1 MAASAA
7 SGAGPPPID
16 RRSLGAAV
24 AALYTSP
31 DAAERAAA
39 DAWLQAFMKSD
50 MAWPLSLALLRDAV
64 DLTPLEALFCARAL
78 HVLLRKSVSK
88 TERTQKSHAV
98 LAESDW
104 IGMRDALLA
113 LAWTFSARVA
123 MGATGADDAPPRAV
137 LTQVAL
143 AVSVLACKM
152 ESWDAP
158 GVAVDLARFF
168 SRPPDAAPPSVLA
181 LVASRGGGVVAPPDA
196 SGATSPAGPVQVH
209 VQLTPDGAAV
219 VSVAGIVALLQIFS
233 VLPEECASK
242 DLSIHPARREAV
254 SLSLRAAASS
264 VVYPTLETL
273 AHNPNVHADPH
284 ARALLMRALAAWSS
298 FEPAAAGACPSSTL
312 AAAVSAI
319 TVDARASHPA
329 VADAAAAAT
338 TAAATAAVHRPER
351 REALGA
357 TLAALREH
365 CAGRDGIGD
374 GNGRGGEDAADDDD
388 DAESRARA
396 AEVLASVA
404 TRAAEPPPAA
414 TPPPADPLA
423 VGPNAA
429 GDRTY
434 IPYGEF
440 KKMKK
445 ERRRGRGGG
454 GGGGGGADDARAAA
468 PPLAEADVDVLR
480 FCLDALSDGLDAGG
494 VSPAAALE
502 PWTAMAAAVESHVSS
517 TSGSRGYGNA
527 GQASFGAFLLECGTR
542 AAGAAARRASRVLPA
557 SGSAAND
564 GAHREDGGDDE
575 DDAVDREDLA
585 EGLRDVAAVVG
596 ADVFVAVVVDGAVTA
611 ARDAIAAARDAK
623 NSAPSTDDSLLRV
636 AEGWIFALFAVA
648 RLTTTSPAAAA
659 TAARAVDLAR
669 GVMDARL
676 SSRASELATWIIA
689 GLARALSSP
698 RSGAETLSSAVAAVA
713 AGLESNDHAVA
724 RGACVAAMRLCET
737 CGAALASDDPRAVR
751 TRAVFAGWYAR
762 GGPAAPPLSA
772 LRRGQEPATTILA
785 RGLAAVAKSR
795 HPAGDAERECVA
807 LAHPAIDATRRAAAA
822 TRDAAER
829 AAATDADPS
838 ASPEARRRTLVAVA
852 DAALALRVAVVETHA
867 LVSACVASA
876 ERAHAEGDPTAGD
889 ATDDATATRTVAA
902 AAEALLAATTAAPAL
917 RAAGLTGSG
926 DATGNRTGARKNPK
940 ANATAVRATA
950 NSHGGLRGAEDVVEA
965 VASLLETLATRASAS
980 TRLGAEATL
989 APALAVAVDAFRRDP
1004 TLCHATLSVIVAA
1017 LRTASGCGHRARV
1030 AVAGEAASASFA
1042 ASMSSYSSTSS
1053 SSSTRDWLERSSDA
1067 AVAATFAL
1075 AQSALRAGA
1084 PAFAPA
1090 AETLAHV
1097 ALESL
1102 RAGASGETA
1111 LASLALAAD
1120 ALAAPAMLAPAKYAA
1135 NRTDAHLAA
1144 ATTVHPGMG
1153 RLASNM
1159 SSKSGRGAHLPGW
1172 AANAEGAEALA
1183 DALASVFRGGGAAA
1197 ATVRALLECANGGM
1211 PPNLVTDVSAAMF
1224 AAWASN
1230 GDEAFSGWLM
1240 AALGG
1245 DGDGFP
1251 RRGTTAAAKA
1261 DFRDSLL
1268 MVNGACGGVDAQ
1280 GRKMDAGAIAKGI
1293 KEGVVFTKLDLRR
1306 FKRVVKA
1313 FCGGKKANA

>member
-196 SGATSPAGPVQVH
+196 SGAAGPAGPAGPVQGH

-219 VSVAGIVALLQIFS
+219 VSVAGIVALLQIFA

-254 SLSLRAAASS
+254 SLGLRAAASS

-273 AHNPNVHADPH
+273 VHNPNVHADPH

-365 CAGRDGIGD
+365 CAGAGAGGD
-374 GNGRGGEDAADDDD
+374 GDGRGGEDADDD

-404 TRAAEPPPAA
+404 TRAAEPPPPA

-454 GGGGGGADDARAAA
+454 GGGGGADDARAAA
-468 PPLAEADVDVLR
+468 PPLAEADVDALR

-517 TSGSRGYGNA
+517 TSGSSGNGNA

-564 GAHREDGGDDE
+564 GARREDGGDDE

-611 ARDAIAAARDAK
+611 ARDAIAAATDA
-623 NSAPSTDDSLLRV
+623 NADGNAMRNGTPSTDDSLLRV

-698 RSGAETLSSAVAAVA
+698 RSDAETLSSAVAAVA

-737 CGAALASDDPRAVR
+737 CGPALASDDPRAVR

-762 GGPAAPPLSA
+762 GGPAAPPPSA
-772 LRRGQEPATTILA
+772 LRRGQEPVTTILA

-807 LAHPAIDATRRAAAA
+807 LADPAIDATRRAAAA

-838 ASPEARRRTLVAVA
+838 ASPEARRRSLVAVA

-876 ERAHAEGDPTAGD
+876 ERAHADGDPTAGD

-902 AAEALLAATTAAPAL
+902 AAEALHAATTAAPAL

-926 DATGNRTGARKNPK
+926 DATGNRTGARKNAK
-940 ANATAVRATA
+940 AKVAA

-980 TRLGAEATL
+980 PRLRAETTL

-1017 LRTASGCGHRARV
+1017 LRTASACGHRARV
-1030 AVAGEAASASFA
+1030 AVAGEAAFASFA
-1042 ASMSSYSSTSS
+1042 ASMSSSSS

-1111 LASLALAAD
+1111 LASLALASD
-1120 ALAAPAMLAPAKYAA
+1120 ALAASAMLAPAKYAA

-1183 DALASVFRGGGAAA
+1183 DAFASVFRGGGAAA

-1280 GRKMDAGAIAKGI
+1280 GRKMEAGAIAKGI

>member
-7 SGAGPPPID
+7 SGAGPPTID

-50 MAWPLSLALLRDAV
+50 VAWPLSLALLRDAV

-158 GVAVDLARFF
+158 GVASDLARFF
-168 SRPPDAAPPSVLA
+168 SRQPDAAPPSVVA
-181 LVASRGGGVVAPPDA
+181 LVASRGGGVVAPANAD
-196 SGATSPAGPVQVH
+196 GAATT
-209 VQLTPDGAAV
+209 VQLTRDGAAV
-219 VSVAGIVALLQIFS
+219 VRVAGVVALLHVFA
-233 VLPEECASK
+233 VLPEECASRN
-242 DLSIHPARREAV
+242 LSIHPARREAT
-254 SLSLRAAASS
+254 SLGLRDAASS
-264 VVYPTLETL
+264 VVYPALEAF
-273 AHNPNVHADPH
+273 AHDPNVRADPH

-298 FEPAAAGACPSSTL
+298 FEPGAEGACPSSTL
-312 AAAVSAI
+312 AAAVNAV
-319 TVDARASHPA
+319 TVDARATHPA
-329 VADAAAAAT
+329 VADDAAAAV

-357 TLAALREH
+357 TLAALRAH
-365 CAGRDGIGD
+365 VGGD
-374 GNGRGGEDAADDDD
+374 GRGDANGRVDANGDANYANGDASRSRSRRRFDDD

-404 TRAAEPPPAA
+404 TRAAEPPPPP
-414 TPPPADPLA
+414 TPPPKDPLA

-454 GGGGGGADDARAAA
+454 EADDARAT
-468 PPLAEADVDVLR
+468 PPLARADVDALR

-502 PWTAMAAAVESHVSS
+502 PWTAMAAAVESHVSA
-517 TSGSRGYGNA
+517 TSANKNRNA
-527 GQASFGAFLLECGTR
+527 ERPTSHGAFLLECGTR
-542 AAGAAARRASRVLPA
+542 AAAAAARRASRVLPA
-557 SGSAAND
+557 AGSAAND
-564 GAHREDGGDDE
+564 GAHREDGVDD
-575 DDAVDREDLA
+575 DDAAEREDLA

-596 ADVFVAVVVDGAVTA
+596 VDVFVAAVVDGAEA
-611 ARDAIAAARDAK
+611 AVARAVAAARDADG
-623 NSAPSTDDSLLRV
+623 NV

-648 RLTTTSPAAAA
+648 RLTTVSPDAAS
-659 TAARAVDLAR
+659 TAARAVHLAR

-676 SSRASELATWIIA
+676 STRASELATWIIS
-689 GLARALSSP
+689 GLSRALSSP
-698 RSGAETLSSAVAAVA
+698 SSDVATLDVAVAAVA

-751 TRAVFAGWYAR
+751 TRAMFAGWYAR
-762 GGPAAPPLSA
+762 GGPAAPAPSA
-772 LRRGQEPATTILA
+772 LRRGQEPVTTVLA
-785 RGLAAVAKSR
+785 RGLAAVAKAR
-795 HPAGDAERECVA
+795 HPASEAERECVA
-807 LAHPAIDATRRAAAA
+807 LAEPAVETMRRAAAA

-829 AAATDADPS
+829 AAALDTDPS
-838 ASPEARRRTLVAVA
+838 ASHDERRRSLVAVA
-852 DAALALRVAVVETHA
+852 DAALALRIAVVETHA
-867 LVSACVASA
+867 LVSACVSSA
-876 ERAHAEGDPTAGD
+876 ERALSEGAATAGD
-889 ATDDATATRTVAA
+889 ATDDATATRIVAA
-902 AAEALLAATTAAPAL
+902 AAEALVAAATAAPAL
-917 RAAGLTGSG
+917 CAAGLAGSEN
-926 DATGNRTGARKNPK
+926 AGARASTK
-940 ANATAVRATA
+940 TIVH
-950 NSHGGLRGAEDVVEA
+950 SHGGLCGADDVVA
-965 VASLLETLATRASAS
+965 SVASLLETIATRASAS
-980 TRLGAEATL
+980 PSPRAEATL

-1017 LRTASGCGHRARV
+1017 LRTASRCGFRARV
-1030 AVAGEAASASFA
+1030 AVAGEAAFASFA
-1042 ASMSSYSSTSS
+1042 AATATSS
-1053 SSSTRDWLERSSDA
+1053 SSRDWLERSSDA

-1090 AETLAHV
+1090 ANTLAHV
-1097 ALESL
+1097 AIESL
-1102 RAGASGETA
+1102 RAGACGETA
-1111 LASLALAAD
+1111 LASLAFASD
-1120 ALAAPAMLAPAKYAA
+1120 ALASSAMLSPARYAS

-1144 ATTVHPGMG
+1144 ATAVHPGMG

-1159 SSKSGRGAHLPGW
+1159 SSESGRGAHLPRW
-1172 AANAEGAEALA
+1172 AANAEGADTLA
-1183 DALASVFRGGGAAA
+1183 HAMAATFRGAGAAA
-1197 ATVRALLECANGGM
+1197 ATVRALLECANGAM
-1211 PPNLVTDVSAAMF
+1211 PPNLVTDVSAALF

-1230 GDEAFSGWLM
+1230 GDDAFSGWLM
-1240 AALGG
+1240 EALGG

-1280 GRKMDAGAIAKGI
+1280 GRKMEAGAVAKGI

-1313 FCGGKKANA
+1313 FCGGKKTHA